1 MSKGKQLNGQIEAT
15 RTSSPARRSCESS
28 RRWRGEARSPQRLH
42 WGGHFVKRT
51 RTKTAT
57 TLTTSSNGFSRG
69 RLTRCRVAAS
79 ADEVLLSR
87 RVSEEAAFFDRNY
100 EKESRAPDGTICP
113 AVQSAA
119 VSDDLYHLR
128 QKLDE
133 LVGK

>member
-1 MSKGKQLNGQIEAT
+1 M
-15 RTSSPARRSCESS
+15 ARGGSITAAVALGRALRQEDPDEDGDDVDDELERLLARPTDPMPGRSVCRRGSAS
-28 RRWRGEARSPQRLH
+28 RWV
-42 WGGHFVKRT
+42 F
-51 RTKTAT
+51 
-57 TLTTSSNGFSRG
+57 
-69 RLTRCRVAAS
+69 
-79 ADEVLLSR
+79 
-87 RVSEEAAFFDRNY
+87 EEAAFFDRNY